1 MFGKIFYKVGGVCM
15 ILFAI
20 CVVLL
25 VIILALKNGSS
36 ASNENASSNTNEK
49 SFNKIYFK
57 KKLMTQC
64 EEDFYKKMVYL
75 ENELYIRIV
84 PQVCLGAIIEKE
96 NDARYRNE
104 LFRIV
109 DFAVFNNDFSE
120 ILLAIELNDRSHNNH
135 YRNDRDNNV
144 KRILNEAGIKLI
156 TFYTNM
162 SNTTEYVQNRIKQ
175 NIGDIH

>member
-1 MFGKIFYKVGGVCM
+1 M
-15 ILFAI
+15 ISFIA
-20 CVVLL
+20 CVVLFA
-25 VIILALKNGSS
+25 IILALKNGSS
-36 ASNENASSNTNEK
+36 GSNWSASPNTNEK

-57 KKLMTQC
+57 KKIMTQC
-64 EEDFYKKMVYL
+64 EDNFYKKMVPL
-75 ENELYIRIV
+75 ENELNIRIV

-109 DFAVFNNDFSE
+109 DFAVFNNDFSK
-120 ILLAIELNDRSHNNH
+120 ILLVIELNDRSHNNY
-135 YRNDRDNNV
+135 YRNDRDNKV
-144 KRILNEAGIKLI
+144 KMILNEAGIKLI